1 MSPPHQKCRKS
12 RRRLPAGACVYPR
25 YPCRRSCGGDILG
38 DLSIALTSTAAANAP
53 GWPMCAP
60 DARRAHVVVK
70 NTNFDAHWLTA
81 SGLFAGVARLGVGRR
96 RPGSSPGPGAV
107 CPYCRCAELGQSLL
121 VFQFQFQSGKLHFGL
136 KLDCKMASLLVV
148 SIQYSASA
156 DCTSCNRKCNRK
168 CNPGGGNG
176 GGRAGHLWGR
186 SESGL
191 SSRAVAQ
198 GPTPPSSPRGRR

>member
-1 MSPPHQKCRKS
+1 MIKGLHALSLLYLGLFENLDVFACHQKCRKS

-25 YPCRRSCGGDILG
+25 YPCRRSCGVDVLG

-96 RPGSSPGPGAV
+96 RTGSSPGPGAV
-107 CPYCRCAELGQSLL
+107 CPYCRCAELGL
-121 VFQFQFQSGKLHFGL
+121 VFSRSSIRLDRPSPVARPHPSG
-136 KLDCKMASLLVV
+136 
-148 SIQYSASA
+148 
-156 DCTSCNRKCNRK
+156 
-168 CNPGGGNG
+168 
-176 GGRAGHLWGR
+176 
-186 SESGL
+186 
-191 SSRAVAQ
+191 
-198 GPTPPSSPRGRR
+198 